1 MEMIKVM
8 DKLWV
13 LLALRH
19 NYEMRVLAN
28 KVREGSTD
36 IIHFYNAIAKEMVL
50 FSEGQLLM
58 SEKKYEMIP
67 AWFDSN
73 TSDEAKQMII
83 SDLKEAETNKSEQYT
98 DN

>member
-1 MEMIKVM
+1 MDMIKVM

-28 KVREGSTD
+28 KVREGSTN
-36 IIHFYNAIAKEMVL
+36 IIDFYQSIAKEMML

-58 SEKKYEMIP
+58 SEKKYNLIP
-67 AWFDSN
+67 DWFDNN
-73 TSDEAKQMII
+73 TTDEAKQMII
-83 SDLKEAETNKSEQYT
+83 SDLKAETNKSEQYT
-98 DN
+98 NN

>member
-28 KVREGSTD
+28 KVREGKTN
-36 IIHFYNAIAKEMVL
+36 IVEFYQAIAKEMVL

-83 SDLKEAETNKSEQYT
+83 SDLKAEMNQSEQFT
-98 DN
+98 NN

>member
-1 MEMIKVM
+1 MDMIKVM

-36 IIHFYNAIAKEMVL
+36 IIDFYNAIAKEMLL

-67 AWFDSN
+67 DWFDNN
-73 TSDEAKQMII
+73 TTDEAKQMII
-83 SDLKEAETNKSEQYT
+83 SDLKAEMNQSEQFS
-98 DN
+98 NN

>member
-1 MEMIKVM
+1 MDMFKAM

-28 KVREGSTD
+28 KVRKGSTD
-36 IIHFYNAIAKEMVL
+36 IVEFYQAIAKEMLL

-58 SEKKYEMIP
+58 SQKKYDLIP
-67 AWFDSN
+67 DWFDNN
-73 TSDEAKQMII
+73 TSEEAKRMII
-83 SDLKEAETNKSEQYT
+83 SDLKAESEQYT
-98 DN
+98 NN

>member
-1 MEMIKVM
+1 MDMIKVM

-28 KVREGSTD
+28 RVREGSTD
-36 IIHFYNAIAKEMVL
+36 IIDFYNAIAKEMLL

-67 AWFDSN
+67 DWFDNN
-73 TSDEAKQMII
+73 TTDEAKQMII
-83 SDLKEAETNKSEQYT
+83 SDLKAEMNQSEQFS
-98 DN
+98 NN

>member
-36 IIHFYNAIAKEMVL
+36 IIDFYNAIAKEMVL

-83 SDLKEAETNKSEQYT
+83 SDLKAEMNQSEQFT
-98 DN
+98 NN

>member
-1 MEMIKVM
+1 MDMIKVM

-28 KVREGSTD
+28 RVREGSTD
-36 IIHFYNAIAKEMVL
+36 IIDFYQAIAKEMVL

-67 AWFDSN
+67 DWFDNN
-73 TSDEAKQMII
+73 TTDEAKQMII
-83 SDLKEAETNKSEQYT
+83 SDLKAEMNQSEQFS
-98 DN
+98 NN

>member
-1 MEMIKVM
+1 MDMIKVM

-28 KVREGSTD
+28 RVREGSTD
-36 IIHFYNAIAKEMVL
+36 IIDFYQAIAKEMVL

-58 SEKKYEMIP
+58 SEKKYDAIP
-67 AWFDSN
+67 NWFDNN
-73 TSDEAKQMII
+73 TTDEAKQMII
-83 SDLKEAETNKSEQYT
+83 SDLKAEMNQSEQFS
-98 DN
+98 NN